1 MRGSLLALSV
11 LGDVV
16 FGGREVGGVLGE
28 SAMMSTGVLGGS
40 VVCGGVVMVGGRTGL
55 VVAGLVVAGG
65 LVDGVLGVG
74 TAEGIVG
81 VLLWGGVLRLRL
93 RVSLGVLLPGCAL
106 GRAMVKGDRGDWSEV
121 DCEVVC

>member
-1 MRGSLLALSV
+1 MSV

-16 FGGREVGGVLGE
+16 LGVREVGSVLGE
-28 SAMMSTGVLGGS
+28 SAMISTGVVGGS

-55 VVAGLVVAGG
+55 VGAGLVVAGG
-65 LVDGVLGVG
+65 LVDGVLGVE

-93 RVSLGVLLPGCAL
+93 RVFLGVLWPGCAL
-106 GRAMVKGDRGDWSEV
+106 GRAMVKGDRGEWGEV
-121 DCEVVC
+121 DCAFVC